1 MHIEAGSTTIERRLI
16 QDAAQKRIPINGS
29 IELLPLCNMRCDM
42 CYVRM
47 DRQEMESK
55 GRLRTAEEW
64 LEVARQMRDAGTLFL
79 LLTGG
84 EPLLY
89 PGFRDLFAELKRMGM
104 ILTVNTNGTLIDED
118 WADFFAK
125 NKPRRI
131 NITVYGSN
139 NETYETLCHF
149 PRGYDRVMNGIRLL
163 QERGVDVKMAASVTP
178 ANREDVPGLIEL
190 ARSMNTFVSVD
201 CYMMP
206 TRREND
212 EAYDGRSRLSPRD
225 MAYMTHTTLLQKIGE
240 ERYRDYVRR
249 QLDLIDHRPL
259 PETPVKEPG
268 GCLAGQ
274 CSFTVNWQGEM
285 RPCVI
290 LSQPSVSVF
299 DRPFGEAWQRI
310 TESHEGMCIC
320 ADCSVC
326 KYRPVCHICPAAG
339 LLEAGAYDAKPEYL
353 CDYAEELVRLMWEY
367 MGG

>member
-16 QDAAQKRIPINGS
+16 QDAARKRIPINGS

-47 DRQEMESK
+47 NRQEMESK

-190 ARSMNTFVSVD
+190 ARSMNTFISVD

-212 EAYDGRSRLSPRD
+212 EAYDGRSR
-225 MAYMTHTTLLQKIGE
+225 TTSADSWISSTTVPCL
-240 ERYRDYVRR
+240 RR
-249 QLDLIDHRPL
+249 R
-259 PETPVKEPG
+259 
-268 GCLAGQ
+268 
-274 CSFTVNWQGEM
+274 
-285 RPCVI
+285 
-290 LSQPSVSVF
+290 
-299 DRPFGEAWQRI
+299 
-310 TESHEGMCIC
+310 
-320 ADCSVC
+320 
-326 KYRPVCHICPAAG
+326 
-339 LLEAGAYDAKPEYL
+339 
-353 CDYAEELVRLMWEY
+353 
-367 MGG
+367 

>member
-131 NITVYGSN
+131 NITV
-139 NETYETLCHF
+139 
-149 PRGYDRVMNGIRLL
+149 
-163 QERGVDVKMAASVTP
+163 
-178 ANREDVPGLIEL
+178 
-190 ARSMNTFVSVD
+190 
-201 CYMMP
+201 
-206 TRREND
+206 
-212 EAYDGRSRLSPRD
+212 
-225 MAYMTHTTLLQKIGE
+225 
-240 ERYRDYVRR
+240 
-249 QLDLIDHRPL
+249 
-259 PETPVKEPG
+259 
-268 GCLAGQ
+268 
-274 CSFTVNWQGEM
+274 
-285 RPCVI
+285 
-290 LSQPSVSVF
+290 
-299 DRPFGEAWQRI
+299 
-310 TESHEGMCIC
+310 
-320 ADCSVC
+320 
-326 KYRPVCHICPAAG
+326 
-339 LLEAGAYDAKPEYL
+339 
-353 CDYAEELVRLMWEY
+353 
-367 MGG
+367 